1 MRAMVRTF
9 STVVALMVLMCV
21 AGEAQVSLRPGLYE
35 RVMDVDVAGSTGQNK
50 DTICMTPEEAKD
62 VVKTIAMAGKET
74 DCKVSDVKTAPGGK
88 LTFNVSCKAD
98 GGRVTTRG
106 QRRNVWPR
114 LVHQRVER
122 EVRGRSDLAEDQR
135 QAHWRVQEVG
145 PAVGELLIL

>member
-1 MRAMVRTF
+1 MRAMVKTW

-88 LTFNVSCKAD
+88 LTFNVSCKDA
-98 GGRVTTRG
+98 GGVTTVANDVTYG
-106 QRRNVWPR
+106 PDWYTNVSKGKS
-114 LVHQRVER
+114 E
-122 EVRGRSDLAEDQR
+122 A
-135 QAHWRVQEVG
+135 G
-145 PAVGELLIL
+145 PISQKISAKRIGECKK